1 MWIPCYF
8 DSVRDIKKHGIN
20 SFEYLIRFTFMYMK
34 IVEFNRWKKGLRSSI
49 RHLTICRCSLTLLER
64 GGGENG
70 PVSDGFKDFTN
81 NCLCVLW
88 LPIKW
93 FQNGKVL

>member
-34 IVEFNRWKKGLRSSI
+34 IVEFNTWEKGLCLCI
-49 RHLTICRCSLTLLER
+49 RHLALCRCSLTLFEN
-64 GGGENG
+64 GGGDGENG
-70 PVSDGFKDFTN
+70 PVSDGFEDFIN
-81 NCLCVLW
+81 NCLCVL
-88 LPIKW
+88 
-93 FQNGKVL
+93 